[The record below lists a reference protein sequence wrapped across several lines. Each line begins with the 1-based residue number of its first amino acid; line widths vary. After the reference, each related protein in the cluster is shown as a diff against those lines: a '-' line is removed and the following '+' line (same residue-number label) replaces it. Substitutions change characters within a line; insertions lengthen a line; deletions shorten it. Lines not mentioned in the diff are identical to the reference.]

1 MAEQNIKAMIGET
14 FQELADALET
24 GQFGQK
30 TKVAVTVLGSEHGP
44 EEIIRGAVLSQKQN
58 PDLQVC
64 LIGPENNSGLLTF
77 PAVDF
82 QDQHKKMEELLDAG
96 SIDACVTMHYS
107 FPIGV
112 STVGLV
118 VTPVRGKEMFLAT
131 TTGTSATERVEAMV
145 RNAIYGIIAAKTMGI
160 VEPTLGILNVDG
172 SRQVER
178 ALNKLAE
185 KGYSFKWVESA
196 RADGGVVMRGNDLL
210 MATPDVMITD
220 TLTGNLLMKMFSSFQ
235 TGGDYEAAGYGYG
248 PGIGENYKRTVLI
261 LSRAS
266 GAPVVANAIKYA
278 GQLANGKVW
287 QVAKAEFDAVNKAG
301 LSNLFEETKKAA
313 ASEAPKEIKAP
324 PKEIVTEEI
333 VGIDVMELDDAT
345 HGLWEIGIYA
355 ETGMGCVGPVIL
367 VAEEDHE
374 KAIAELKRA
383 GYC

>member
-1 MAEQNIKAMIGET
+1 MAEQNIKAMIGEV
-14 FQELADALET
+14 FLDLAEALET
-24 GQFGQK
+24 GQFGHK
-30 TKVAVTVLGSEHGP
+30 VKVAVTVLGSEHGP
-44 EEIIRGAVLSQKQN
+44 EEIIRGAVLAQKQN

-77 PAVDF
+77 PAADF
-82 QDQHKKMEELLDAG
+82 QAQHKKMEELLDDG

-112 STVGLV
+112 STVGKV
-118 VTPVRGKEMFLAT
+118 VTPGRGKEMLLAT

-145 RNAIYGIIAAKTMGI
+145 RNAIYGIIAAKATGI
-160 VEPTLGILNVDG
+160 AQPTLGILNVDG

-185 KGYSFKWVESA
+185 QGYSFQWVESA

-266 GAPVVANAIKYA
+266 GSPVVANAVKYA
-278 GQLANGKVW
+278 GQLASGQVW

-301 LSNLFEETKKAA
+301 LTTLFEETKKAA
-313 ASEAPKEIKAP
+313 AAEVVEEVKAP
-324 PKEIVTEEI
+324 AKKVVTEEI
-333 VGIDVMELDDAT
+333 TGIDVMELDDAT
-345 HGLWEIGIYA
+345 HVLWKMGIYA

-374 KAIAELKRA
+374 KALAELKKA